1 MAEILDVLI
10 FSKTFLVTSLWR
22 KLNNKI
28 ILEATSKTV
37 MINTPIIEISGINNS
52 NK

>member
-1 MAEILDVLI
+1 MLDDLTL
-10 FSKTFLVTSLWR
+10 SNTFLVTSLCR

-37 MINTPIIEISGINNS
+37 MINTPIIEMSGINNS
-52 NK
+52 NR